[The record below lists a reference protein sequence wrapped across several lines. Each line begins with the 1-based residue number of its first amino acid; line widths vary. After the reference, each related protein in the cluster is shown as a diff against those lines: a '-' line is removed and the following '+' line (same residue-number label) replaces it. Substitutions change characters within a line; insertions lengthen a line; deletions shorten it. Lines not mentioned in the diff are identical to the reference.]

1 MTKTV
6 EQKKAEL
13 IEHVAGCVRA
23 RLGAGEEAGAER
35 FARQFFTNV
44 PPEALLEDTS
54 DNLCGAVLAFWQFT
68 GMRAP
73 GAPKIR
79 VYGPGSQEVGWDS
92 VHTVVE
98 IVNDDMPFLVD
109 SVTGELIRLGAEI
122 FLVVHPVVRVER
134 DASGRLTA
142 LHGKGEG
149 PPEARDESLMHLR
162 ISAQS
167 EERQEEI
174 RRRLAKV
181 LADVRA
187 AVEDW
192 GAMRKRCRQIIEELR
207 QSPPRLPKK
216 EISEGIAFLD
226 WIEEHYFTF
235 MGYREYSFE
244 GSGEGA
250 VARVLPGGLGV
261 LRDEQVVVFDGLRN
275 LGRLPEDVRH
285 FLHQPELLLITK
297 ANRTSTV
304 HRQVQMD
311 AIAVKIFDTEGR
323 VAGERVFIGLFTS
336 AAYSQSS
343 SRIPILRQKVKSSF
357 ERAGFAPAS
366 HNGKALANILESYPR
381 DELFQMSGDDLL
393 RIAKGVLYLLQRP
406 RIALFVR
413 RDPFE
418 RFVSCL
424 VLVPVERYDTDLR
437 GRFEKILAEAYQGE
451 VTLRHSQLRDDF
463 ALAWLLYGVETAPGQ
478 GAAVDP
484 AEVEAKLIEAGRTWE
499 DRLEETLAASLGEEE
514 GGRAARRFG
523 RAFPGGYRD
532 RFRPEDALADVAR
545 IEAAIGSGDLVVSL
559 YRADDAPLTEMRFKI
574 YGTGPKVPLSDLLP
588 MLESMGLKVIDEIPY
603 ELSLAGF
610 ERPAWIRD
618 FNMTVAARPV
628 LDPIDLRETFEEAF
642 TAVWRGELEND
653 GFNKLVLSAGL
664 TAREVTVLRTYSR
677 YLRQAQI
684 PFSQAYMEETLAH
697 NSGIAS
703 LLVDLFQ
710 ARFDPALQENAEV
723 RAQTTVEEIAR
734 GLESVTDA
742 DQDRILRR
750 FLNLIESTLRTNY
763 FQTGADGRPKPYLSV
778 KLDSLR
784 VDDLPL
790 PRPLIE
796 VFVYSPR
803 VEAVH
808 LRGGKVA
815 RGGIRWSDRRE
826 DFRTEVLGLMKAQ
839 MVKNAVI
846 VPVGSKG
853 GFVVK
858 RPPATRD
865 KQLQEGIECYKTMM
879 RGLLDLTDNLKGDT
893 LVPPPDV
900 VRRDPPDPYLVVAAD
915 KGTARFSDIANAVS
929 AEYGFWLDDAFAS
942 GGSAGYDHKA
952 MAITSRGLWESVKRH
967 FREIET
973 GNVATDVQNEDF
985 TVAGVGDMSGD
996 VFGNG
1001 MLRSR
1006 HIRLVAAFDH
1016 RHFFIDPD
1024 PDAVR
1029 SFDERKRLFELPQS
1043 SWADYDPALISPG
1056 GGVFERSAR
1065 SIPVSPQMAER
1076 FGIQADHIAPA
1087 ELAQALLTA
1096 TVDLLFFGGIGTYV
1110 KASTE
1115 SHADA
1120 SDRANDAVRVDGA
1133 ALRAR
1138 VIGEG
1143 ANLGMTQRGRIE
1155 YALRGGR
1162 LNTDFIDNSAGVDC
1176 SDHEVNIKI
1185 LLNEVEREGKLTR
1198 QQRNEKLASMTDE
1211 VADLVLRDN
1220 YLQTQALTV
1229 TYALGGHLL
1238 DRLARFMKTL
1248 EKEKRLSRR
1257 IEFLPDDEELEARA
1271 QRKLGFTRP
1280 ELAVLLSNAK
1290 IALYDE
1296 LLASDLPDD
1305 PFMQEDLKLYFPT
1318 PLREA
1323 FAEQISR
1330 HRLRR
1335 EIISTSVTN
1344 SVINRAG
1351 IGFVHEMKERTGES
1365 AADIARAYVITR
1377 DIFRLRS
1384 LWQEIEALDNRVPAS
1399 LQAAMLAECG
1409 RMIDR
1414 GTTWFLREGDRP
1426 LDIGAQIAAYAPSV
1440 AEISS
1445 NLGELMSAAER
1456 ARFDQKVQSYIR
1468 VGEPLARRVACL
1480 VSWLG
1485 PALDI
1490 VHIARKTGLPPLRV
1504 GRIYFGIGERFG
1516 FDRLR
1521 QTAALLPTDKAWDKL
1536 AVSAVL
1542 DDLNGHQSELTARV
1556 LASVEDGIPAE
1567 QAIEAW
1573 AERRRPVVART
1584 EQLLAE
1590 MQSATGTPDLAM
1602 LAVANRQLK
1611 SLGT

>member
-13 IEHVAGCVRA
+13 IDQVAECVRA

-35 FARQFFTNV
+35 FARQFFLNV
-44 PPEALLEDTS
+44 PPEALLEDTPE
-54 DNLCGAVLAFWQFT
+54 NLCGAVLAFWQFT

-92 VHTVVE
+92 THTVVD

-109 SVTGELIRLGAEI
+109 SITGELIRLGAEV

-134 DASGRLTA
+134 EASGRLTA
-142 LHGKGEG
+142 LHEKGEG
-149 PPEARDESLMHLR
+149 PPEARAESLMHVR
-162 ISAQS
+162 ITAQS
-167 EERQEEI
+167 EERREEI
-174 RRRLAKV
+174 LKGIAKV

-192 GAMRKRCRQIIEELR
+192 AAMRERCRQIIEELR
-207 QSPPRLPKK
+207 QSPPLLPQE
-216 EISEGIAFLD
+216 EIAEGIAFLD
-226 WIEEHYFTF
+226 WIEEHFFTF

-244 GSGEGA
+244 GTGEGA
-250 VARVLPGGLGV
+250 VARVLPGGLGI

-311 AIAVKIFDTEGR
+311 AVAVKTFDAEGR
-323 VAGERVFIGLFTS
+323 VTGERVFVGLFTS

-343 SRIPILRQKVKSSF
+343 SLIPILRQKVKSSF

-381 DELFQMSGDDLL
+381 DELFQMSGDDLS
-393 RIAKGVLYLLQRP
+393 RISQGVLYLLQRP
-406 RIALFVR
+406 RIALFAR

-418 RFVSCL
+418 RFVSCM

-437 GRFEKILAEAYQGE
+437 GRFEKVLAEAYQGE

-478 GAAVDP
+478 AAVDP

-499 DRLEETLAASLGEEE
+499 DRLEQALAESLGEEE

-523 RAFPGGYRD
+523 HAFPGGYRE
-532 RFRPEDALADVAR
+532 RFQPEDALADIAR
-545 IEAAIGSGDLVVSL
+545 IEAALGSGDLVVSL
-559 YRADDAPLTEMRFKI
+559 YREDDAPPTEMRFKI

-588 MLESMGLKVIDEIPY
+588 MLENMGLKVIDEIPY
-603 ELSLAGF
+603 ELRLAGF
-610 ERPAWIRD
+610 DRPAWIRD
-618 FNMTVAARPV
+618 FNMTVSARPE
-628 LDPIDLRETFEEAF
+628 LDPMDLRATFEEAF
-642 TAVWRGELEND
+642 AAVWRGELEND
-653 GFNKLVLSAGL
+653 GFNRLVLSAGL
-664 TAREVTVLRTYSR
+664 TAREVTVLRAYSR
-677 YLRQAQI
+677 YLRQAKI
-684 PFSQAYMEETLAH
+684 PFSQDYMEDTLAG
-697 NSGIAS
+697 NSGVAS

-710 ARFDPALQENAEV
+710 ARFDPALQEDSEV

-734 GLESVTDA
+734 RIESVTDA

-750 FLNLIESTLRTNY
+750 FLNLIESTLRTNH
-763 FQTGADGRPKPYLSV
+763 FQTAADGRPKPYLSI
-778 KLDSLR
+778 KLDSQR
-784 VDDLPL
+784 IDNLPL

-846 VPVGSKG
+846 VPLGSKG

-858 RPPATRD
+858 RPPAARD
-865 KQLQEGIECYKTMM
+865 KQLQEGIDCYKTMM
-879 RGLLDLTDNLKGDT
+879 RGLLDLTDNLKAGA
-893 LVPPPDV
+893 LVPPSGV
-900 VRRDPPDPYLVVAAD
+900 VCRDAPDPYLVVAAD

-929 AEYGFWLDDAFAS
+929 GEYGFWLDDAFAS

-973 GNVATDVQNEDF
+973 GNVATDVQSEDF
-985 TVAGVGDMSGD
+985 TVVGVGDMSGD

-1016 RHFFIDPD
+1016 RHFFLDPN
-1024 PDAVR
+1024 PDAAR

-1043 SWADYDPALISPG
+1043 SWADYDASLISAG
-1056 GGVFERSAR
+1056 GGTFERNAR
-1065 SIPVSPQMAER
+1065 TIPVSPQVAER
-1076 FGIQADHIAPA
+1076 FGIQAEHVTPA

-1096 TVDLLFFGGIGTYV
+1096 PVDLLFFGGIGTYV
-1110 KASTE
+1110 KGGTE
-1115 SHADA
+1115 SHADV
-1120 SDRANDAVRVDGA
+1120 SDRANDALRVDGA

-1155 YALRGGR
+1155 HALRGGR

-1185 LLNEVEREGKLTR
+1185 LLNEVEREGGLTR
-1198 QQRNEKLASMTDE
+1198 EQRNEKLRSMTDE
-1211 VADLVLRDN
+1211 VAELVLRDN
-1220 YLQTQALTV
+1220 YLQTQAITV
-1229 TYALGGHLL
+1229 THALGGHLL
-1238 DRLARFMKTL
+1238 DRLARFMRTL
-1248 EKEKRLSRR
+1248 EKEGRLNRK
-1257 IEFLPDDEELEARA
+1257 IEFLPDDEELAVRA
-1271 QRKLGFTRP
+1271 QRKAGFTRP
-1280 ELAVLLSNAK
+1280 ELAVLLSYSK
-1290 IALYDE
+1290 ISLYDE
-1296 LLASDLPDD
+1296 LLASNLPDD
-1305 PFMQEDLKLYFPT
+1305 PFMQEDLKLYFPV
-1318 PLREA
+1318 PLRGA
-1323 FAEQISR
+1323 FADQISR

-1344 SVINRAG
+1344 SMINRAG
-1351 IGFVHEMKERTGES
+1351 IGFVHEVKERTGES

-1377 DIFRLRS
+1377 EVFRLRS

-1414 GTTWFLREGDRP
+1414 GTTWFLREAGRP
-1426 LDIGAQIAAYAPSV
+1426 LDIGAQITAYAASV
-1440 AEISS
+1440 AEISA
-1445 NLGELMSAAER
+1445 NLGELMSPSER

-1480 VSWLG
+1480 VSWLA

-1490 VHIARKTGLPPLRV
+1490 VHIARRTGLPPLRV

-1521 QTAALLPTDKAWDKL
+1521 QAAATLPTDKAWDKL
-1536 AVSAVL
+1536 AVSAIL

-1556 LASVEDGIPAE
+1556 LASVGDGTSAE
-1567 QAIEAW
+1567 GAIEAW

-1590 MQSATGTPDLAM
+1590 MQSATSTPDLAM